1 MITIKKYQE
10 LYNAIKLGDNN
21 EIRTA
26 YNVLSVLTGKPI
38 SEYKRMKWTDFL
50 KEQEG
55 VTIPDISSF
64 PDEWVTEFEV
74 KGERFFV
81 NQYVTDWNTE
91 QFISMSSLTKE
102 KEAIVDNLHLI
113 LATMCYKE
121 KDEDV
126 QMTEFNR
133 RADLFRE
140 HLDVDIAYPIGFFF
154 ALLLLKLSQTIPS
167 YSTKKRKPKTKRKSW
182 IGSLISGLGM
192 RRLINYLRKKIGVN
206 SRSTLK

>member
-1 MITIKKYQE
+1 MNIKTYQG
-10 LYNAIKLGDNN
+10 LYHAIKLGDNN

-26 YNVLSVLTGKPI
+26 YNVMSVLTGKPI

-64 PDEWVTEFEV
+64 PDAWVTEFEV
-74 KGERFFV
+74 QGERFFV
-81 NQYVTDWNTE
+81 NQYLTDWNTE

-113 LATMCYKE
+113 LATLCYKE

-133 RADLFRE
+133 RAEMFRE
-140 HLDVDIAYPIGFFF
+140 HLDIDTAYPIGFFF
-154 ALLLLKLSQTIPS
+154 ALLLLSLSQHIQS
-167 YSTKKRKPKTKRKSW
+167 SSTKKRTKKKKNKRW
-182 IGSLISGLGM
+182 IGSLLNGLGM
-192 RRLINYLRKKIGVN
+192 RRLISYLLKKIGVS
-206 SRSTLK
+206 SRSTSK

>member
-1 MITIKKYQE
+1 MNIKTYQE

-38 SEYKRMKWTDFL
+38 AEYKRMKWTDFL

-64 PDEWVTEFEV
+64 PDAWVTEFEV

-81 NQYVTDWNTE
+81 NQYLTDWNTE

-113 LATMCYKE
+113 LATLCYKD
-121 KDEDV
+121 KDEDI

-133 RADLFRE
+133 RAELFRE
-140 HLDVDIAYPIGFFF
+140 HLDVDTAYPIGFFF
-154 ALLLLKLSQTIPS
+154 ALLLLSLSQAIQS
-167 YSTKKRKPKTKRKSW
+167 SSTKKRKPKKKKKSL
-182 IGSLISGLGM
+182 IGSLLSGLGIA
-192 RRLINYLRKKIGVN
+192 RLTSYLLKKIGLN
-206 SRSTLK
+206 SRSISK

>member
-1 MITIKKYQE
+1 MNIKTYQE
-10 LYNAIKLGDNN
+10 LYNAIKIGDNN

-50 KEQEG
+50 KEQES
-55 VTIPDISSF
+55 VTIPDISTF
-64 PDEWVTEFEV
+64 PDAWVTEFEV

-81 NQYVTDWNTE
+81 NQYLTDWNTE

-133 RADLFRE
+133 RAELFQLN
-140 HLDVDIAYPIGFFF
+140 LDVDVAYPIGFFF
-154 ALLLLKLSQTIPS
+154 ALLLVKLSEVTQSSSI
-167 YSTKKRKPKTKRKSW
+167 KKRKRRKKNKSR
-182 IGSLISGLGM
+182 IGLVLNGLGM
-192 RRLINYLRKKIGVN
+192 QRLTNYLRKKIGLS

>member
-1 MITIKKYQE
+1 MNIKQYQG

-26 YNVLSVLTGKPI
+26 YNVMSVLTGKPI
-38 SEYKRMKWTDFL
+38 SEYRQMKWVDFL

-55 VTIPDISSF
+55 ITIPDISSF
-64 PDEWVTEFEV
+64 PDKWVTEFMV
-74 KGERFFV
+74 QGEKYFV
-81 NQYVTDWNTE
+81 NQYITDWNTE

-126 QMTEFNR
+126 QMAEFNR
-133 RADLFRE
+133 RAELFRE
-140 HLDVDIAYPIGFFF
+140 NLDVDVAYPIGFFF
-154 ALLLLKLSQTIPS
+154 ALLLVKLSQDTPS
-167 YSTKKRKPKTKRKSW
+167 YSTKKRKPKKKNKKL
-182 IGSLISGLGM
+182 IGSLLSGLGIP
-192 RRLINYLRKKIGVN
+192 RLISYLQKRIGQ
-206 SRSTLK
+206 SFRSILK

>member
-1 MITIKKYQE
+1 MNIKTYQE
-10 LYNAIKLGDNN
+10 LYNAIKIGDNN

-50 KEQEG
+50 KEQES

-64 PDEWVTEFEV
+64 PDAWVTEFEV
-74 KGERFFV
+74 KGEKFFV
-81 NQYVTDWNTE
+81 NQYLTDWNTE

-113 LATMCYKE
+113 LATMCYNE

-133 RADLFRE
+133 RAELFQY
-140 HLDVDIAYPIGFFF
+140 HLDVDVAYPIGFFF
-154 ALLLLKLSQTIPS
+154 ALLLVKLSEHTQS
-167 YSTKKRKPKTKRKSW
+167 YSTKKRKPKKKKPSR
-182 IGSLISGLGM
+182 IGLLLSGLGM
-192 RRLINYLRKKIGVN
+192 RRLTNYLRKKIGVS
-206 SRSTLK
+206 SRSTSK

>member
-10 LYNAIKLGDNN
+10 IYNAIKLGGDD

-26 YNVLSVLTGKPI
+26 YNVRSVLTGKSI
-38 SEYKRMKWTDFL
+38 GEYRKMKWTEFL

-55 VTIPDISSF
+55 LEIPNISSF
-64 PDEWVTEFEV
+64 PDAWVTSFEV
-74 KGERFFV
+74 QGETFFV
-81 NQYVTDWNTE
+81 NQYITDWNTE

-113 LATMCYKE
+113 LATLCYKD

-133 RADLFRE
+133 RAELFRE
-140 HLDVDIAYPIGFFF
+140 HLDVDVAYPIGFFF
-154 ALLLLKLSQTIPS
+154 ALLLVKLSETIP
-167 YSTKKRKPKTKRKSW
+167 YSLTKKRK
-182 IGSLISGLGM
+182 
-192 RRLINYLRKKIGVN
+192 RKKKKQSRIGLVQ
-206 SRSTLK
+206 SGRGMLQSISYLLKRIGLILASTLK

>member
-1 MITIKKYQE
+1 MNIKQYQG

-26 YNVLSVLTGKPI
+26 YNVMSVLTGKPI

-50 KEQEG
+50 KEQES
-55 VTIPDISSF
+55 VSIPDISSF
-64 PDEWVTEFEV
+64 PDAWVTEFEV

-81 NQYVTDWNTE
+81 NQYLTDWNTE

-133 RADLFRE
+133 RAELFRE
-140 HLDVDIAYPIGFFF
+140 NLDVDVAYPIGFFF
-154 ALLLLKLSQTIPS
+154 ALLLVRLSQDTRS
-167 YSTKKRKPKTKRKSW
+167 YSTKKRKRKTKSKSR
-182 IGSLISGLGM
+182 IGSLLSGLGIV
-192 RRLINYLRKKIGVN
+192 RLISYLRKKIGQ
-206 SRSTLK
+206 SLASILK

>member
-10 LYNAIKLGDNN
+10 IYNAIKLGGDD

-26 YNVLSVLTGKPI
+26 YNVMSVLTGKPI
-38 SEYKRMKWTDFL
+38 SEYKRMKWMDFV

-55 VTIPDISSF
+55 LEIPNISSF
-64 PDEWVTEFEV
+64 PDAWVTEFEV
-74 KGERFFV
+74 KGETFFV

-113 LATMCYKE
+113 LATLCYKD
-121 KDEDV
+121 KDEDA

-133 RADLFRE
+133 RAELFRE
-140 HLDVDIAYPIGFFF
+140 HLDVDVAYPIGFFF
-154 ALLLLKLSQTIPS
+154 ALLLVKLSEAIPS
-167 YSTKKRKPKTKRKSW
+167 SSTKKRKSKKKKQSRIGLVQSGRGMLQSISSLLKR
-182 IGSLISGLGM
+182 IGLSLA
-192 RRLINYLRKKIGVN
+192 
-206 SRSTLK
+206 STLK

>member
-1 MITIKKYQE
+1 MNIKTYQE
-10 LYNAIKLGDNN
+10 LYNAIKIGDNN

-50 KEQEG
+50 KEQES

-64 PDEWVTEFEV
+64 PDAWVTEFEV

-133 RADLFRE
+133 RAELFQLN
-140 HLDVDIAYPIGFFF
+140 LDVDTAYPIGFFF
-154 ALLLLKLSQTIPS
+154 ALLLVKLSEHTQSSLTKK
-167 YSTKKRKPKTKRKSW
+167 KKRKKKKPSR
-182 IGSLISGLGM
+182 IGLVLNGVGM
-192 RRLINYLRKKIGVN
+192 RRLTNSLRKKIGLN
-206 SRSTLK
+206 STTTLK

>member
-1 MITIKKYQE
+1 MNIKTYQE

-64 PDEWVTEFEV
+64 PDAWVTEFEV
-74 KGERFFV
+74 QGERFFV
-81 NQYVTDWNTE
+81 NQYLTDWNTE

-133 RADLFRE
+133 RAELFQF
-140 HLDVDIAYPIGFFF
+140 HLDVDVAYPIGFFF
-154 ALLLLKLSQTIPS
+154 ALLLVKLSEHTQS
-167 YSTKKRKPKTKRKSW
+167 SSTKKRKPKKKKLSR
-182 IGSLISGLGM
+182 IGLVLSGLGM
-192 RRLINYLRKKIGVN
+192 QRLTNYLRKKIGVN
-206 SRSTLK
+206 SITTLK

>member
-1 MITIKKYQE
+1 MNIKQYQG

-26 YNVLSVLTGKPI
+26 YNVMSVLTGKPI
-38 SEYKRMKWTDFL
+38 SEYRQMKWVDFL

-55 VTIPDISSF
+55 ITIPDISSF
-64 PDEWVTEFEV
+64 PDKWVTEFMV
-74 KGERFFV
+74 QGEKYFV
-81 NQYVTDWNTE
+81 NQYITDWNTE

-126 QMTEFNR
+126 QMAEFNR
-133 RADLFRE
+133 RAELFRE
-140 HLDVDIAYPIGFFF
+140 NLDVDVAYPIGFFF
-154 ALLLLKLSQTIPS
+154 ALLLVKLSQDTPS
-167 YSTKKRKPKTKRKSW
+167 YSTKKRKPKKKNKKL
-182 IGSLISGLGM
+182 IGSLLSGLGM
-192 RRLINYLRKKIGVN
+192 RQSISSLLKRIGQ
-206 SRSTLK
+206 SFRSILK

>member
-10 LYNAIKLGDNN
+10 LYNAIKLGGND

-26 YNVLSVLTGKPI
+26 YNVMSVLTGKPI
-38 SEYKRMKWTDFL
+38 HEYRKMKWVDFL

-55 VTIPDISSF
+55 LEIPNISSF
-64 PDEWVTEFEV
+64 PDAWVTQFECQ
-74 KGERFFV
+74 GETFYV
-81 NQYVTDWNTE
+81 QQYITDWNTE

-113 LATMCYKE
+113 LATLCYKE

-133 RADLFRE
+133 RAEMFRE
-140 HLDVDIAYPIGFFF
+140 HLDVDTAYPIGFFF
-154 ALLLLKLSQTIPS
+154 ALLLVKLSETIPS
-167 YSTKKRKPKTKRKSW
+167 YSTKKKKSKKKKKSW
-182 IGSLISGLGM
+182 IGSLLSGLGM
-192 RRLINYLRKKIGVN
+192 QRLTNYLRKKIGLN

>member
-1 MITIKKYQE
+1 MNIKQYQGI
-10 LYNAIKLGDNN
+10 YNAIKLGGDD

-26 YNVLSVLTGKPI
+26 YNVMSVLTGKSI
-38 SEYKRMKWTDFL
+38 GEYRKMKWLDFV
-50 KEQEG
+50 KEQEALE
-55 VTIPDISSF
+55 IPDITSF
-64 PDEWVTEFEV
+64 PDAWVTSFEV
-74 KGERFFV
+74 KGEKYFV
-81 NQYVTDWNTE
+81 NQYITDWNTE

-113 LATMCYKE
+113 LATLCYKD

-140 HLDVDIAYPIGFFF
+140 HLDVDTAYPIGFFF
-154 ALLLLKLSQTIPS
+154 ALLLVQLSEHIQS
-167 YSTKKRKPKTKRKSW
+167 SSTKKKKPKTKSKSR

-192 RRLINYLRKKIGVN
+192 RRLINYLRKKIGQ
-206 SRSTLK
+206 SFCSISK

>member
-1 MITIKKYQE
+1 MNIKTYQE

-50 KEQEG
+50 KEQES
-55 VTIPDISSF
+55 VTIPDISTF
-64 PDEWVTEFEV
+64 PDAWVTEFEV

-81 NQYVTDWNTE
+81 NQYLTDWNTE

-133 RADLFRE
+133 RAELFQLN
-140 HLDVDIAYPIGFFF
+140 LDVDVAYPIGFFF
-154 ALLLLKLSQTIPS
+154 ALLLVKLSEHTQS
-167 YSTKKRKPKTKRKSW
+167 SSTKKPKKKKLKR
-182 IGSLISGLGM
+182 IGLVLNGVGM
-192 RRLINYLRKKIGVN
+192 QRLTNYLRKKIGL
-206 SRSTLK
+206 SSTTTLK

>member
-1 MITIKKYQE
+1 MNIKTYQG

-26 YNVLSVLTGKPI
+26 YNVMSVLTGKPI

-64 PDEWVTEFEV
+64 PDAWVTEFEV
-74 KGERFFV
+74 QGEKFFV
-81 NQYVTDWNTE
+81 NQYLTDWNTE

-113 LATMCYKE
+113 LATLCYKE
-121 KDEDV
+121 KDEDIS
-126 QMTEFNR
+126 MTEFNR
-133 RADLFRE
+133 RSEMFRE
-140 HLDVDIAYPIGFFF
+140 HLDVDTAYPIGFFF
-154 ALLLLKLSQTIPS
+154 ALLLLSLSQHIQS
-167 YSTKKRKPKTKRKSW
+167 SSTKKRKRKKKSRKW
-182 IGSLISGLGM
+182 IGSLLNGLGM
-192 RRLINYLRKKIGVN
+192 RRLISYLLKKIGLS

>member
-1 MITIKKYQE
+1 MNIKQYQG

-26 YNVLSVLTGKPI
+26 YNVMSVLTGKPI
-38 SEYKRMKWTDFL
+38 SEYRRMKWVDFL

-64 PDEWVTEFEV
+64 PDAWVTEFEV

-81 NQYVTDWNTE
+81 NQYLTDWNTE

-113 LATMCYKE
+113 LATLCYKE

-126 QMTEFNR
+126 EMTEFNR
-133 RADLFRE
+133 RAELFRE
-140 HLDVDIAYPIGFFF
+140 NLDVDVAYPIGFFF
-154 ALLLLKLSQTIPS
+154 ALLLLSLSEAIQS
-167 YSTKKRKPKTKRKSW
+167 SSTKKKKSKKRNKRW
-182 IGSLISGLGM
+182 IGSVLNGLGM
-192 RRLINYLRKKIGVN
+192 RQLISYLRKKIGL
-206 SRSTLK
+206 SSTSTSK

>member
-1 MITIKKYQE
+1 MNIKTYQE
-10 LYNAIKLGDNN
+10 LYNAIKIGDNN

-50 KEQEG
+50 KEQES

-64 PDEWVTEFEV
+64 PDAWVTEFEV

-81 NQYVTDWNTE
+81 NQYLTDWNTE

-133 RADLFRE
+133 RAELFQLN
-140 HLDVDIAYPIGFFF
+140 LDVDVAYPIGFFF
-154 ALLLLKLSQTIPS
+154 ALLLVKLSEVTLS
-167 YSTKKRKPKTKRKSW
+167 SSTKKRKR
-182 IGSLISGLGM
+182 
-192 RRLINYLRKKIGVN
+192 RKKKLKRIGLVL
-206 SRSTLK
+206 SGRGMLQSISSLLRRIGLSFRSTSK

>member
-1 MITIKKYQE
+1 MNIKQYQGI
-10 LYNAIKLGDNN
+10 YNAIKLGGDD

-26 YNVLSVLTGKPI
+26 YNVMSVLTGKSI
-38 SEYKRMKWTDFL
+38 GEYRKMKWLDFV
-50 KEQEG
+50 KEQESLE
-55 VTIPDISSF
+55 IPDITSF
-64 PDEWVTEFEV
+64 PDAWVTEFECQ
-74 KGERFFV
+74 GEKYFV
-81 NQYVTDWNTE
+81 NQYITDWNTE

-113 LATMCYKE
+113 LATLCYKE

-140 HLDVDIAYPIGFFF
+140 HLDVDTAYPIGFFF
-154 ALLLLKLSQTIPS
+154 ALLSVQLSNHIQS
-167 YSTKKRKPKTKRKSW
+167 SSTKKRKQKKKSKSR

-192 RRLINYLRKKIGVN
+192 RRLINYLRKKIGA
-206 SRSTLK
+206 SFRSITK

>member
-1 MITIKKYQE
+1 MNIKTYQE

-50 KEQEG
+50 KEQES
-55 VTIPDISSF
+55 VTIPDISTF
-64 PDEWVTEFEV
+64 PDAWVTEFEV
-74 KGERFFV
+74 KGEKFFV
-81 NQYVTDWNTE
+81 NQYLTDWNTE

-126 QMTEFNR
+126 QTTEFNR
-133 RADLFRE
+133 RAELFQLN
-140 HLDVDIAYPIGFFF
+140 LDVDVAYPIGFFF
-154 ALLLLKLSQTIPS
+154 ALLLVKLSEGIQS
-167 YSTKKRKPKTKRKSW
+167 SLTKKRKRRKKKPSR
-182 IGSLISGLGM
+182 IGSLLSGLGM
-192 RRLINYLRKKIGVN
+192 LQSISSLLKKIGQ
-206 SRSTLK
+206 SSTTILK

>member
-1 MITIKKYQE
+1 MNIKQYQG

-26 YNVLSVLTGKPI
+26 YNVMSVLTGKPI

-64 PDEWVTEFEV
+64 PDAWVSEFEV
-74 KGERFFV
+74 KGEKFFV
-81 NQYVTDWNTE
+81 NQYLTDWNTE

-113 LATMCYKE
+113 LATLCYKE
-121 KDEDV
+121 KDEDI

-133 RADLFRE
+133 RAELFRE
-140 HLDVDIAYPIGFFF
+140 HLDVDTAYPIGFFF
-154 ALLLLKLSQTIPS
+154 ALLLLSLSQAIQS
-167 YSTKKRKPKTKRKSW
+167 SSTKKRTKKKNKRW
-182 IGSLISGLGM
+182 IGLVQSGRGMLQSISSLLRRIGLSSRFIS
-192 RRLINYLRKKIGVN
+192 K
-206 SRSTLK
+206 